1 MNGDLGLGVIVSM
14 KDAFSQNA
22 ARVQSSMQSLDATVA
37 ASSERMTRNLDRIQK
52 GTMMIGAGLA
62 LMAVPAGLIASTAAT
77 QKALGEMAS
86 LGTKDLRALEDAA
99 ENFTNTW
106 AGYSK
111 AEFIGAA
118 YDVKS
123 ALAGLSDE
131 AVGTFSAMAAL
142 TAKAT
147 KASIQEMVGTFTTGY
162 GIFKPIM
169 ANMTDMEWAKAFSGA
184 MAQTVA
190 VFKTTGAQMAEAI
203 KNIGAVAASS
213 NIPLH
218 EQLAILGQLQTTMP
232 GSEAG
237 TLYKAFIMKAAEAG
251 EQLGLSF
258 IDSSGRLKGIIPI
271 LQEVKSR
278 FPDLSQAAAQVQI
291 KKAFGSDEA
300 VKFLLQMSQ
309 GMESLEGNISSIEQA
324 MKSGTA
330 VTEEM
335 ARAMNMD
342 IGSQFQLLRQQ
353 VGNLAEILGR
363 TLLPV
368 VTPVIQG
375 ISKAVLFFQKLAR
388 SMPGLTRV
396 LLTLSMALGAVLVV
410 VGGVIAAA
418 GTIGLM
424 LPAIKA
430 GLAAMGATIAGV
442 GSAFAAYFLPVIA
455 IIGGVVLAV
464 YLLKR
469 AWETNFAG
477 IRDTILGAW
486 EKVQLVFQGIRALVT
501 SLSGG
506 AGTMS
511 ADLAQK
517 LEQAGLMG
525 LVVTVFRIYYRVR
538 QFLTGL
544 WQAFSDAF
552 GKIRAILEPAVRALM
567 QAYGTLYKAIFSVL
581 EIFGLA
587 ASSADASSY
596 RSLGETLGTVLGVIA
611 KIGAYLLKF
620 VIYNLAAVIT
630 VVAWVVR
637 AVVWLGKTIVTAF
650 IEARKFIY
658 KFFLPVRLLVEA
670 LRMAA
675 RVVHTVWQVLTGDLS
690 VLDGLKAIGGAVFD
704 FLATPFRWARDV
716 IVGVWDFIK
725 GLFSAVGSFFAS
737 AASALAAAFMNLPL
751 VRTLADVFGAVRG
764 FLSGDTTFFEAG
776 KAILVAVGKGIWSA
790 VTYPFEML
798 KKALGWLRRLLP
810 FSDAETGPLSDLTTS
825 GAAVLKTLAKGMLG
839 VLSLP
844 GKVLGLALQ
853 GMLNTVRW
861 VWDGLKSLGGGILSA
876 VTWSFRKGAEAASA
890 VWHTVGTA
898 ASSAWNGIEHVA
910 SRLWTSLGNVGRTAW
925 SLVSTPFSWIAGS
938 AGAAWDRVQTSAGA
952 AWDRIGNLLQG
963 GWNRLGSLFQSSW
976 SLLSAP
982 FDWIA
987 GTASSAWS
995 RITGT
1000 ASTAWDSL
1008 KTMAQSAWEWIRA
1021 PFEGLASAA
1030 SSAWEQIK
1038 TASSSAFGSLASS
1051 VSALA
1056 GSAFESGRAFMTAVG
1071 DGIKS
1076 AVSAPYQAA
1085 KSALSF
1091 VRNLLP
1097 FSDAKEGPLADL
1109 TRSGAA
1115 LIQTL
1120 AGGITKAASAP
1131 AEAMT
1136 RAFGFMTGLTGKIA
1150 APAMLAGTLALTPVI
1165 AGEAPTIAASL
1176 ESTGAA
1182 VPMERPA
1189 ASLPT
1194 GQARLL
1200 GETKGAL
1207 GPESDMPSAPPGETL
1222 RPVLE
1227 SLLAKLEQLGE
1238 RPIEVSVTTLLDG
1251 RQVARSVYR
1260 DLRERKIKNY
1270 ETL

>member
-1 MNGDLGLGVIVSM
+1 MNGDLGLGIIVSM

-22 ARVQSSMQSLDATVA
+22 GRVQSSMQSLDATVA

-62 LMAVPAGLIASTAAT
+62 LMAVPVGLVASTAAT

-86 LGTKDLRALEDAA
+86 LGIKDLRALEDAS
-99 ENFTNTW
+99 ESFTNTW

-111 AEFIGAA
+111 AEFISAA

-123 ALAGLSDE
+123 ALSALSDE

-169 ANMTDMEWAKAFSGA
+169 ADMTDMEWAKAFSGA

-190 VFKTTGAQMAEAI
+190 SFKTTGAQMAEAV
-203 KNIGAVAASS
+203 KNIGAVAAAS
-213 NIPLH
+213 NIPLQ

-258 IDSSGRLKGIIPI
+258 VDSTGRLKRVIPI
-271 LQEVKSR
+271 LQEIKSR
-278 FPDLSQAAAQVQI
+278 FPDLTQAAAQVQI

-309 GMESLEGNISSIEQA
+309 GMESLEGNISSIEHA
-324 MKSGTA
+324 MKTGTA

-342 IGSQFQLLRQQ
+342 IGSQFQLVRQQ

-368 VTPVIQG
+368 VTPIIQG

-442 GSAFAAYFLPVIA
+442 GSTFAAYFLPVVA

-544 WQAFSDAF
+544 WEAFSDAF

-567 QAYGTLYKAIFSVL
+567 QAYGTLYKAIFSIL

-611 KIGAYLLKF
+611 KVGAYLLKF
-620 VIYNLAAVIT
+620 VIYNMVAVIT

-637 AVVWLGKTIVTAF
+637 AVVWLGKTIVNAF
-650 IEARKFIY
+650 IEAGKFIY

-670 LRMAA
+670 LRAAA
-675 RVVHTVWQVLTGDLS
+675 RVVYTVWRVLTGDLS

-725 GLFSAVGSFFAS
+725 GLFSAVGSFFVS

-751 VRTLADVFGAVRG
+751 VRTLADIFGAVRG
-764 FLSGDTTFFEAG
+764 FLSGDTTFYEAG
-776 KAILVAVGKGIWSA
+776 KAILVAIGKGIWSA

-798 KKALGWLRRLLP
+798 KKALGWLRSLLP
-810 FSDAETGPLSDLTTS
+810 FSDAETGPLSDLTGS
-825 GAAVLKTLAKGMLG
+825 GTAILKTLAKGMLG
-839 VLSLP
+839 VFSLP
-844 GKVLGLALQ
+844 GKVLGLALR
-853 GMLNTVRW
+853 GMVDAVRW
-861 VWDGLKSLGGGILSA
+861 VWVGLKSIGGGILTA
-876 VTWSFRKGAEAASA
+876 VTWPFRKGAQFAATVWRTVTSAASNA
-890 VWHTVGTA
+890 WDGLTA
-898 ASSAWNGIEHVA
+898 
-910 SRLWTSLGNVGRTAW
+910 LGLGAAGM
-925 SLVSTPFSWIAGS
+925 LAAPFSWITDSAGLAWDRIKTS
-938 AGAAWDRVQTSAGA
+938 VGAAWDG
-952 AWDRIGNLLQG
+952 IGNLLQG
-963 GWNRLGSLFQSSW
+963 GWSRIGSLFQSSW

-987 GTASSAWS
+987 GGAASAWS
-995 RITGT
+995 RITGA
-1000 ASTAWDSL
+1000 ASAAWDSL
-1008 KTMAQSAWEWIRA
+1008 KTMAQSAWEWIKA
-1021 PFEGLASAA
+1021 PFEGLASVA

-1038 TASSSAFGSLASS
+1038 TAASSAFGSLASS
-1051 VSALA
+1051 VSSLA

-1136 RAFGFMTGLTGKIA
+1136 REFGFMTGLTGKIA
-1150 APAMLAGTLALTPVI
+1150 APALLAGTLALTPVM
-1165 AGEAPTIAASL
+1165 AGEAPTVASKM
-1176 ESTGAA
+1176 ESTIATA
-1182 VPMERPA
+1182 PMERPA
-1189 ASLPT
+1189 AHLAT

-1200 GETKGAL
+1200 GETRGVL
-1207 GPESDMPSAPPGETL
+1207 GPESGMPALPPGETL

-1227 SLLAKLEQLGE
+1227 SLLAKLDQLGE
-1238 RPIEVSVTTLLDG
+1238 RPIEVSVTTMLDG